1 MIRRST
7 GWRGGPR
14 RLARPLV
21 RGRRAGRRRTGRPG
35 EPATPCRAAAG
46 RPAPRPC
53 ARPSAA
59 NLGPQLDSNTP
70 VLRRGPQPGSE
81 TPPDGNRRLA
91 EVQSTQLKSRQPAL
105 TRLVGARFR
114 HHAKGAAACPASIAV
129 GSRSMHRQCIG
140 CLEARNASVSRRDV
154 SSGHRRGLQGPPC
167 WASRPPRSRRCP
179 GIRIMKRT
187 AGCSWGWSG
196 FYSHVERGRAKLT
209 RYGPSPATTIP
220 DS

>member
-1 MIRRST
+1 VRRGSPRVKHQANRLAVRLPPAPVPSKD
-7 GWRGGPR
+7 RGGHAPAR
-14 RLARPLV
+14 RE
-21 RGRRAGRRRTGRPG
+21 AGT
-35 EPATPCRAAAG
+35 T
-46 RPAPRPC
+46 
-53 ARPSAA
+53 
-59 NLGPQLDSNTP
+59 
-70 VLRRGPQPGSE
+70 
-81 TPPDGNRRLA
+81 
-91 EVQSTQLKSRQPAL
+91 RQL
-105 TRLVGARFR
+105 TRLPVRPAGSRLMTRAGVSNDAAVASASRPQQEPTESR
-114 HHAKGAAACPASIAV
+114 RECRVHAKGAAACPASIAV
-129 GSRSMHRQCIG
+129 GTRSMHRQCIG
-140 CLEARNASVSRRDV
+140 CREARNASVSRRDV